1 MAKNL
6 TPGPRRRVPRSRGA
20 TSGLLLVILGAWG
33 ALIPFIGPYFN
44 FSYTPD
50 KAWHW
55 TAARGWLEV
64 APGAAAVLGG
74 LLLLFSASRSANLFG
89 AWLGIIAG
97 GWFAV
102 GPVLE
107 KTWHIGSPGTP
118 AGSHSAV
125 RVLET
130 LTLFTLLGVVI
141 VYVASTAFGRLS
153 VVSLRDAR
161 AAERRE
167 AEALEADRREREAA
181 QAQGGEG
188 FGPGAAGVAGAGAGA
203 GVGAAAANA
212 ENRHESRREA
222 KREAKREVREGDAND
237 REQAAGA
244 GAPQQG
250 VNEPRGYDPNAAR
263 DNGPVQPGHT
273 AGAQEQGAGYEQQGY
288 QQPGHQQ
295 PGGYEQQPGGQPGG
309 YDQQPGYQ
317 QPQPYQQQPYQSQG
331 PQGPGQPQGQPVPA
345 QGPAEPEE
353 QPQQTGKKHGLFH
366 RN

>member
-6 TPGPRRRVPRSRGA
+6 TPGPRRRVPRTRGA

-33 ALIPFIGPYFN
+33 ALIPFVGPYFN

-64 APGAAAVLGG
+64 APGVAAVLGG

-118 AGSHSAV
+118 AGSHNAV

-188 FGPGAAGVAGAGAGA
+188 FGPGAAGAGAGA

-212 ENRHESRREA
+212 EDRHESRREA
-222 KREAKREVREGDAND
+222 KQEAKREARDGDPND
-237 REQAAGA
+237 REHAVGA
-244 GAPQQG
+244 GAAQQG
-250 VNEPRGYDPNAAR
+250 VNEPRGYDPNAPR
-263 DNGPVQPGHT
+263 DNGPVQPAHT
-273 AGAQEQGAGYEQQGY
+273 AGAHEQGAGYEQQGY
-288 QQPGHQQ
+288 QQPG
-295 PGGYEQQPGGQPGG
+295 G
-309 YDQQPGYQ
+309 YDQQQGGFDQQQGYQ
-317 QPQPYQQQPYQSQG
+317 QPQPYQPQPYQSQG

-345 QGPAEPEE
+345 QGGPDE

>member
-6 TPGPRRRVPRSRGA
+6 TPGPRRRVPRTRGA
-20 TSGLLLVILGAWG
+20 TSGLLLVILGVWG
-33 ALIPFIGPYFN
+33 ALIPFVGPYFN

-55 TAARGWLEV
+55 TSARGWLEV

-102 GPVLE
+102 GPELE

-118 AGSHSAV
+118 AGSHNAV

-188 FGPGAAGVAGAGAGA
+188 FGPGAAGAGAGA

-212 ENRHESRREA
+212 EDRHESRREA
-222 KREAKREVREGDAND
+222 KQEDKREARHDGDPND
-237 REQAAGA
+237 REQVAGD
-244 GAPQQG
+244 GAQQG
-250 VNEPRGYDPNAAR
+250 VNEPRGGDDPNAPR
-263 DNGPVQPGHT
+263 ENGPVHPAHT
-273 AGAQEQGAGYEQQGY
+273 AGAHEQGVGY
-288 QQPGHQQ
+288 QQQPAGYQQQ
-295 PGGYEQQPGGQPGG
+295 PGGYEQPAGYNQPA
-309 YDQQPGYQ
+309 GYQ
-317 QPQPYQQQPYQSQG
+317 QPQPYQPQAQPV
-331 PQGPGQPQGQPVPA
+331 PQPQQGQPVPA
-345 QGPAEPEE
+345 QGGPDE
-353 QPQQTGKKHGLFH
+353 QPQRSGKKHGLFH

>member
-6 TPGPRRRVPRSRGA
+6 TPGPRRRVPRTRGA

-89 AWLGIIAG
+89 AWLGIVAG
-97 GWFAV
+97 AWFVV
-102 GPVLE
+102 GATLAKP
-107 KTWHIGSPGTP
+107 WHIGSPGSP
-118 AGSHSAV
+118 AGTGTAV

-130 LTLFTLLGVVI
+130 LALFTLLGVVI
-141 VYVASTAFGRLS
+141 VYFAATAFGRLS

-167 AEALEADRREREAA
+167 AAALEADRREREAA
-181 QAQGGEG
+181 A
-188 FGPGAAGVAGAGAGA
+188 AGAGT
-203 GVGAAAANA
+203 GVGAAAADA
-212 ENRHESRREA
+212 EAHHDATREERREERAERHDGRREA
-222 KREAKREVREGDAND
+222 E
-237 REQAAGA
+237 AGA
-244 GAPQQG
+244 VGATVGNGNGNGNG
-250 VNEPRGYDPNAAR
+250 VNEPRAYDPNAAQQ
-263 DNGPVQPGHT
+263 NAPAVPGHT
-273 AGAQEQGAGYEQQGY
+273 DPNYRQPAGY
-288 QQPGHQQ
+288 QQPG
-295 PGGYEQQPGGQPGG
+295 GYGQP
-309 YDQQPGYQ
+309 Q
-317 QPQPYQQQPYQSQG
+317 QPQPYQ
-331 PQGPGQPQGQPVPA
+331 PQGASVPGGATEQ
-345 QGPAEPEE
+345 
-353 QPQQTGKKHGLFH
+353 QPQQGGRKHGLFH